1 MIDIIH
7 HGAFSKFIMS
17 RRTKTEN
24 DKKRLRRAGEE
35 LGDPVLFQMKECSEA
50 KKNHYLLCTSKGTRT
65 RTRTHVARNNFLR
78 QK

>member
-24 DKKRLRRAGEE
+24 DKKRLRRAGGRAWRSGSISNERMLRSEE
-35 LGDPVLFQMKECSEA
+35 ESLSTMYE
-50 KKNHYLLCTSKGTRT
+50 
-65 RTRTHVARNNFLR
+65 
-78 QK
+78 